1 MNAEFEP
8 EAASDGDTGGDTM
21 AARDAGLADFM
32 IAFSLGALFGA
43 GMALFVAPQS
53 GEDTRK
59 ELGKKSKKWR
69 KQAGKKLEEASE
81 TLKETGGDLLEDAE
95 GLVDDWSSGI
105 ADVVEEGIQS
115 IRSAV
120 QDEIEKVEK
129 RIGKKTKKGLFR

>member
-1 MNAEFEP
+1 MNDEFET

-21 AARDAGLADFM
+21 AERDAGLGDFM

-43 GMALFVAPQS
+43 GMALFMAPQS
-53 GEDTRK
+53 GEETRK
-59 ELGKKSKKWR
+59 DLGKKSKKWK

-81 TLKETGGDLLEDAE
+81 TLKESGGDWLEDAE
-95 GLVDDWSSGI
+95 ELVEDWSSGI

-120 QDEIEKVEK
+120 QDEIERVEK
-129 RIGKKTKKGLFR
+129 RVGKKKKKGLFR